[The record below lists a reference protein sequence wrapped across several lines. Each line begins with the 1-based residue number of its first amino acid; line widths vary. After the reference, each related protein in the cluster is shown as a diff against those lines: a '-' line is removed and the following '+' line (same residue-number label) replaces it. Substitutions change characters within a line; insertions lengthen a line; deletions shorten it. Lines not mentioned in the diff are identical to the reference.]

1 MTTYGYARESTGKQD
16 LGMIAQVKALKE
28 AGCDVIVRDPGQ
40 SGEDNL
46 LESKQWMKIADKIQ
60 SGDMLRVWS
69 QSRLGRDN
77 NEVGYVIG
85 RLVKRK
91 IAVHLLDEDRI
102 INDLSNFNQN
112 ATTTLKGLMD
122 ATELYQLRVRTKAG
136 LGVLQ
141 DAGVKL
147 GRKPTLS
154 AKDVEAIHDL
164 RSRGLGFTAI
174 GKIVRT
180 EAVVTGEWV
189 NTAPATVKA
198 VVENRYLWR
207 EEWER
212 LNAIARLKML
222 PKVKR

>member
-1 MTTYGYARESTGKQD
+1 MTTYGYARESTDKQD

-28 AGCDVIVRDPGQ
+28 AGCDVIIRDQGQ

-46 LESKQWMKIADKIQ
+46 LESTQWKKIADKIQ
-60 SGDMLRVWS
+60 SGDVLKVWS

-91 IAVHLLDEDRI
+91 IPVHILDQNRVID
-102 INDLSNFNQN
+102 DLTKFDQN
-112 ATTTLKGLMD
+112 ATTVLKGLMD
-122 ATELYQLRVRTKAG
+122 ANELHQLRERTKLG
-136 LGVLQ
+136 LAQLIEG
-141 DAGVKL
+141 GVKL
-147 GRKPTLS
+147 GRKPTIWE
-154 AKDVEAIHDL
+154 KDVQDILEL
-164 RSRGLGFTAI
+164 RSRGLGYTAI

-180 EAVVTGEWV
+180 RAVVSGEWV

-198 VVENRYLWR
+198 VVEGRYLWR

-212 LNAIARLKML
+212 LNAIARLQML
-222 PKVKR
+222 PKRKR